1 MTKQTIFKITSGKKN
16 ISALFIIGLLFAAC
30 AFTVQGVSAQSTYTL
45 GNAAS
50 FSVLAATTVTNTGVT
65 VITGNVGVS
74 PGTSITGFPPGIVN
88 SPSTIY
94 SAGTVPANA
103 ETDALTAYTFAVAQ
117 APTTVLTGQ
126 DLGGKTL
133 TPGVY
138 FFLSSAQLT
147 GTLTLDAQ
155 GDPNA
160 FFFFQIGSTLT
171 TASNSK
177 VLYINGVQPCNV
189 VWAVGSS
196 ATLGT
201 SSTFAGTILAYASI
215 TATTGVTVDGRLI
228 ALNAAVTLDTNTIN
242 NQKGQLPSPP
252 FVVPEY
258 TLGALAALGAS
269 FGALLF
275 YKRKSLPTLSDYK

>member
-1 MTKQTIFKITSGKKN
+1 MTKQTIFKKTNGKKN
-16 ISALFIIGLLFAAC
+16 ISALFIIGLLLAAAC
-30 AFTVQGVSAQSTYTL
+30 AFTVQGVSASTYTL
-45 GNAAS
+45 GTAAS
-50 FSVLAATTVTNTGVT
+50 FSVLAATTVTNTGST
-65 VITGNVGVS
+65 VITGDVGVS

-94 SAGTVPANA
+94 SAGAVPANA
-103 ETDALTAYTFAVAQ
+103 ETDALTAYNFAVAQ
-117 APTTVLTGQ
+117 PTTTDLTGQ

-138 FFLSSAQLT
+138 FFSSSAQLT

-171 TASNSK
+171 TASSSK
-177 VLYINGVQPCNV
+177 VLYINGLQPCNV

-201 SSTFAGTILAYASI
+201 STTFAGTILAVASI

-242 NQKGQLPSPP
+242 NQNGQLPTN
-252 FVVPEY
+252 VLPEY
-258 TLGALAALGAS
+258 TLGALAALGTS
-269 FGALLF
+269 FAALLF
-275 YKRKSLPTLSDYK
+275 YKRKSLLRLNKPL